1 MSMMDPKALS
11 IVKIAELG
19 SFTKAADE
27 LCITQPAIS
36 QHVRIME
43 SELGTKLFNRTK
55 NEVEL
60 TESGRLVVKYLKR
73 MVGLSNNMVQ
83 ALRDEKTKMTSV
95 SVGIT
100 HTVESSMII
109 EAMASYANSMENL
122 SIKVISDTAEKLKRM
137 LKNYELDFLIIDGR
151 IEDPRLNN
159 VLLCSDCLSLITSP
173 NHPLASR
180 NMVTI
185 DDLKKE
191 SLILRLPDSNTRHLF
206 DSALANQHMS
216 IEDFNVIL
224 EIDNIATIKDLIR
237 RDMGVSVLAKNTCL
251 DELKKSKLRVLN
263 IENLSMIRETNI
275 IYSKDFEH
283 PEVIQGVIQKYNEM

>member
-1 MSMMDPKALS
+1 MSMIDPKALS

-191 SLILRLPDSNTRHLF
+191 SLILRLPNSNTRHLF

-251 DELKKSKLRVLN
+251 DELEKSKLRVLN
-263 IENLSMIRETNI
+263 IENLSMLRETNI

>member
-1 MSMMDPKALS
+1 MSMIDPKALS

-73 MVGLSNNMVQ
+73 MIGLSNNMVQ

-263 IENLSMIRETNI
+263 IENLSMLRETNI